1 MVTRFSQNPLTLLLH
16 PTTTFTA
23 HVVKILSCVVVNPR
37 GSKLQSHTVSDLNH
51 SANRVYTI
59 GTEMFPSHVIGTHFV
74 GLIPSVSQCKIY
86 HNFLSLEA
94 SLRGSI
100 YLSM

>member
-1 MVTRFSQNPLTLLLH
+1 MDKVRDRMRPELALAWVRLPPYL
-16 PTTTFTA
+16 
-23 HVVKILSCVVVNPR
+23 
-37 GSKLQSHTVSDLNH
+37 KLKNH
-51 SANRVYTI
+51 
-59 GTEMFPSHVIGTHFV
+59 
-74 GLIPSVSQCKIY
+74 